1 MQQENA
7 EKFYQGKF
15 MVRGIKLGAQ
25 ALLVAL
31 CTMGMAA
38 AADEG
43 DAVAGKDKSTL
54 CQGCHGEDGISVNPM
69 CPNLAGQFPKYIAKQ
84 IRDFQ
89 NEKRVDP
96 IMTGMAATITEA
108 QDAKDIAAYFAS
120 RNRMAGKA
128 GKGALAE
135 KGKAIFLGGN
145 PDTGLYACAN
155 CHGENGKGKSADN
168 NMFPV
173 IGGQTKDYIMKQLRD
188 LRSGERHNDP
198 AGMMGNIAKKL
209 SDDEIDAV
217 AEYATGL

>member
-1 MQQENA
+1 
-7 EKFYQGKF
+7 
-15 MVRGIKLGAQ
+15 MVKGIRFGAQ
-25 ALLVAL
+25 ALLVVL
-31 CTMGMAA
+31 CTIGVAV
-38 AADEG
+38 ADGEG
-43 DAVAGKDKSTL
+43 DPVAGKEKSTL
-54 CQGCHGEDGISVNPM
+54 CQGCHGEDGMSVNPM
-69 CPNLAGQFPKYIAKQ
+69 CPNLAGQISKYIAKQ

-120 RNRMAGKA
+120 RKRMAGKA

-155 CHGENGKGKSADN
+155 CHGETGKGKSADN
-168 NMFPV
+168 PMFPV
-173 IGGQTKDYIMKQLRD
+173 IGGQLKEYIVKQLKD
-188 LRSGERHNDP
+188 LRSGDRHNDP
-198 AGMMGNIAKKL
+198 AGMMGGIAKKL

-217 AEYATGL
+217 AEYTSGL